1 MKCSMRPRTTTTTVS
16 NATLYRAADDHIH
29 GAFAVSDD
37 EMDMDA
43 DGDDFKVAPK
53 TMRKSYET
61 DYRSLSQAE
70 VEKQMREDV
79 EYICNILGV
88 EVCFFLLFRTFGAG
102 PDDVFPGEHG

>member
-1 MKCSMRPRTTTTTVS
+1 MKCLMRPRTTTTVS
-16 NATLYRAADDHIH
+16 HTALYRAQTTHIL
-29 GAFAVSDD
+29 AVSDD

-88 EVCFFLLFRTFGAG
+88 EVC
-102 PDDVFPGEHG
+102 